1 MELGSVAGEESRKK
15 KSRKNKNESLWVHCH
30 LVPMKGQVPFSL
42 VQWGYL
48 LK

>member
-1 MELGSVAGEESRKK
+1 MELGSVAGEESR
-15 KSRKNKNESLWVHCH
+15 SRKNKNKKKSLWVHCH